1 MKLKN
6 SLLIIFAVMVLL
18 LAIQT
23 IPVTAA
29 SGETFTG
36 EPLCL
41 PGIYRQQPV
50 DCLALGPSDFLTSLD
65 TKGISFPLKPLPSY
79 NPDPALT
86 LSPVPYLKVGENAFP
101 VYNSLEDAR
110 ARSSSRYLE
119 AGMKYLAMSERQ
131 DLEDGVYYRLANGL
145 WIEAGEA
152 NTECCIYSGR
162 FQGLLFY
169 QNPTNSFGWIIDVA
183 DVLSAPGYSSEP
195 TGQTLLRENV
205 VQIYD
210 MVEANG
216 TDWYMIGWNQW
227 VERRK
232 IRQFHVNLTPPEGVD
247 NGRWIEVNLYEQTL
261 GIYENNKLVFAT
273 LIASGVEPFYT
284 RPGLFQIYKKLEKG
298 NMSGAFE
305 ADRSD
310 FYYLEDVPYTLY
322 YDEARA
328 LHGAYWRTLFGYPQS
343 HGCVNLS
350 IGDSH
355 IVYDWANDGDWVY
368 VWDPSGETPTDPDF
382 YGAGG
387 A

>member
-6 SLLIIFAVMVLL
+6 TLMIFFAVMILL

-23 IPVTAA
+23 IPVIAA

-41 PGIYRQQPV
+41 PGIYRQQPD
-50 DCLALGPSDFLTSLD
+50 DCLALGPSDFLTDLD
-65 TKGISFPLKPLPSY
+65 AKGIHFPLRPLPSHD
-79 NPDPALT
+79 PDPALT

-101 VYNSLEDAR
+101 VYNSLEDAK

-119 AGMKYLAMSERQ
+119 AGMKYLAMSERL

-169 QNPTNSFGWIIDVA
+169 QNPTNSFGWIIDA
-183 DVLSAPGYSSEP
+183 TDVLSAPGYSSEP
-195 TGQTLLRENV
+195 TGQKLSRENV

-232 IRQFHVNLTPPEGVD
+232 IRQFHVNTIAPEGVD

-261 GIYENNKLVFAT
+261 GIYEDNKLVFAT

-305 ADRSD
+305 SDRSD
-310 FYYLEDVPYTLY
+310 FYYLEDVPFTLY

-350 IGDSH
+350 IGDSQ
-355 IVYDWANDGDWVY
+355 IVYNWANVGDWVY